1 MKTSIWIILCLLVLT
16 AIIIYFVYNNK
27 KAPTLPNVIVN
38 KLGENKTVVIN
49 KKPGEQWTNE
59 ELKTQGYTDQQIAE
73 GKATAFTLGTM
84 FV

>member
-1 MKTSIWIILCLLVLT
+1 MKTSIWIILGLFILA
-16 AIIIYFVYNNK
+16 AIIIFFVYNNK
-27 KAPTLPNVIVN
+27 KAPTLPNVTVN

-49 KKPGEQWTNE
+49 KKPGEQWTTE